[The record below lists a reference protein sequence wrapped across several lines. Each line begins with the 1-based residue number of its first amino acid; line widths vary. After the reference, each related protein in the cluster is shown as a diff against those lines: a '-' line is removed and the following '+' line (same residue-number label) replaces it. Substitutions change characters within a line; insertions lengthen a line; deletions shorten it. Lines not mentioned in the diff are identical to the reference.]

1 MPNLRAKTPACI
13 TTIRLSAIKFIVWVG
28 SMLKKMFPIFS
39 TQKGRFDTLLQND
52 VTKLINWKKKFIE
65 NYYKLTYKVSFGN
78 RKSSFNFFDK

>member
-1 MPNLRAKTPACI
+1 MPNLRAKTPAWA

-39 TQKGRFDTLLQND
+39 TQKGGFDTLLQND

-65 NYYKLTYKVSFGN
+65 NYHELTYKVIFGN

>member
-1 MPNLRAKTPACI
+1 MPNLRAKTPAWI

-39 TQKGRFDTLLQND
+39 TQKGGFDTLLQND

-65 NYYKLTYKVSFGN
+65 NYYK
-78 RKSSFNFFDK
+78 